1 MNKFKPNCELIG
13 QDGNIFNLL
22 AIAVRTLRKYN
33 MKSQAEEM
41 SKRVFNSKSYDEA
54 LIVIDEY
61 VNIIGSEHE
70 NQMY

>member
-1 MNKFKPNCELIG
+1 
-13 QDGNIFNLL
+13 
-22 AIAVRTLRKYN
+22 

-41 SKRVFNSKSYDEA
+41 SQRVFNSKSYDEA

>member
-41 SKRVFNSKSYDEA
+41 SQRVFNSKSYDEA